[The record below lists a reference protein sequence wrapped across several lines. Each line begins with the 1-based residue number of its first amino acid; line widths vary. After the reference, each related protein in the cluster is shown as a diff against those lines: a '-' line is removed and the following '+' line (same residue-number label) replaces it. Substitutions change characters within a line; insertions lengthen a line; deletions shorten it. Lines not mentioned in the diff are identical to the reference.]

1 MGIESSFRKQLGGLS
16 TFQKVNIIN
25 KAVDTVKSV
34 VDLATEKEKTE
45 RTKIECDTK
54 VIESYNELE
63 KQSFRK

>member
-34 VDLATEKEKTE
+34 VDLLQKKKKQNAQRLNATEG
-45 RTKIECDTK
+45 
-54 VIESYNELE
+54 Y
-63 KQSFRK
+63 